1 MSNLPED
8 RRSLSS
14 TPEDLFA
21 ELFVQVFGVENAR
34 LLAPQFPVEDIYG
47 GSRYIDFALRTLD
60 ERVAFEIDGVTWHV
74 PDPERIG
81 LYEDDLLRQNS
92 LIHQGWRVFRWTDR
106 QISQDSDQ
114 VKEQLALFLER
125 IPGLLSFDDF
135 LPRQSGAVLE
145 LRPHQEEA
153 LQALEELRAC
163 GNTMALVTH
172 AQGAGKTLTAITDAR
187 RLGGRT
193 LFAVHTRDLVHQ
205 ACKAFRKFWPEVTTG
220 LFLDNVRDIETFNLV
235 GTVQSLARHLERF
248 GTEDFSYLIFDEA
261 HHATSESYQK
271 ILRYFRPRFTPV
283 FYQELGV

>member
-1 MSNLPED
+1 MTDSCDD
-8 RRSLSS
+8 RQSHST

-34 LLAPQFPVEDIYG
+34 LLAPQFPIEDIYG

-106 QISQDSDQ
+106 QISQDPEQ

-135 LPRQSGAVLE
+135 LPRQSGDVLE

-153 LQALEELRAC
+153 LQALEELRA
-163 GNTMALVTH
+163 
-172 AQGAGKTLTAITDAR
+172 
-187 RLGGRT
+187 GGIPSP
-193 LFAVHTRDLVHQ
+193 
-205 ACKAFRKFWPEVTTG
+205 W
-220 LFLDNVRDIETFNLV
+220 
-235 GTVQSLARHLERF
+235 
-248 GTEDFSYLIFDEA
+248 
-261 HHATSESYQK
+261 
-271 ILRYFRPRFTPV
+271 
-283 FYQELGV
+283 